1 MSTLSAGFF
10 GLLDWEEMTGQSK
23 FIVDIVSIPL
33 FSAVAGLITNW
44 TGVIM
49 LFAPVRFT
57 GFYVPGLKTL
67 YAYLPRKVQI
77 LPTFAPG
84 GILGFQGFIP
94 ARAEKMASLI
104 CDNAVSKIGTAQD
117 FFYEMDPESIAAQV
131 ARVARP
137 QVPDMVTRIMEQEH
151 PELWADM
158 PEAARQLLIKRV
170 DSELPTLTQ
179 RAFEFIGANFNE
191 LISIKLMVV
200 GYLRRRPELL
210 KDIVYGLGAPELRF
224 MVRIG
229 ALGFPF
235 GIVLALWLTLIHYSS
250 DHVKHAH
257 EADPNAFFIS
267 LPGWLNGPL
276 HFFPAWLWV
285 LLGAAIVGI
294 VVNVIAIKVVFE
306 PASPQPWYRYPW
318 GQAKFA
324 QRQNEAA
331 ADFGHAIA
339 YQVVTI
345 DVIANELLD
354 GPRGD
359 KTRMII
365 EEFLKAEIDRNL
377 GPLKQVTRL
386 ALGGKDFDQLQTAA
400 GQTLATEFKPWLVK
414 DEEFAKV
421 TAQKIDRLA
430 TQKLR
435 ELPPDEFVEML
446 YTAIEQD
453 AWLLYLHG
461 GLLGILVGAI
471 HILIFGV

>member
-1 MSTLSAGFF
+1 MDTLSAGFF

-23 FIVDIVSIPL
+23 FWVDMISIPI
-33 FSAVAGLITNW
+33 FSAVAGVITNW

-57 GFYVPGLKTL
+57 GFYVPGLKTA
-67 YAYLPRKVQI
+67 YAFFPRKVQI

-104 CDNAVSKIGTAQD
+104 TDNAVSKIGTAQD
-117 FFYEMDPESIAAQV
+117 FFYEMDPESIADQV

-137 QVPDMVTRIMEQEH
+137 QLPAMVAGIMEREH
-151 PELWADM
+151 PELWEDM
-158 PEAARQLLIKRV
+158 PQPARDLLIKRV
-170 DSELPTLTQ
+170 DSELPSLT
-179 RAFEFIGANFNE
+179 RSAFEFIGANFNE

-200 GYLRRRPELL
+200 GFLRRRPELL

-224 MVRIG
+224 MVRVG
-229 ALGFPF
+229 LLGFPF
-235 GIVLALWLTLIHYSS
+235 GIILALWLSWLHYS
-250 DHVKHAH
+250 HPPVVT
-257 EADPNAFFIS
+257 I
-267 LPGWLNGPL
+267 LPS
-276 HFFPAWLWV
+276 WLWV
-285 LLGAAIVGI
+285 LIGAALVGI
-294 VVNVIAIKVVFE
+294 IVNVIAIKVVFE
-306 PASPQPWYRYPW
+306 PASPQPWYKFLW
-318 GQAKFA
+318 KHAKFA
-324 QRQNEAA
+324 KRQHEAA

-359 KTRMII
+359 KTRKVI
-365 EEFLKAEIDRNL
+365 EVFLKAEIDRNL
-377 GPLKQVTRL
+377 GPLKTITRL
-386 ALGGKDFDQLQTAA
+386 ALGGKEFDTLQSAA
-400 GQTLATEFKPWLVK
+400 GKSLATEFKPWLVK
-414 DEEFAKV
+414 DEEFAKS
-421 TAQKIDRLA
+421 TSAKIDKLA

-461 GLLGILVGAI
+461 GLLGIVVGAI
-471 HILIFGV
+471 HILVFGA